1 MQKQVLFFMSIF
13 FVKFKPTKG
22 SDFVDGE
29 MDYATNTCILTEKG
43 PPSGGPPGGDG
54 GGGGGGPP
62 GGDGGGGGVGPP
74 SGGGRKK
81 RQVEK
86 PSVNINTFDIDWIS
100 FFAVQD
106 KPVRKYNMNYQ

>member
-1 MQKQVLFFMSIF
+1 M
-13 FVKFKPTKG
+13 
-22 SDFVDGE
+22 DGE
-29 MDYATNTCILTEKG
+29 MDYETNTCILTEKG
-43 PPSGGPPGGDG
+43 PPSGGPPEGDG
-54 GGGGGGPP
+54 GGGGG
-62 GGDGGGGGVGPP
+62 GPP

>member
-1 MQKQVLFFMSIF
+1 M
-13 FVKFKPTKG
+13 KFKPFIG

-29 MDYATNTCILTEKG
+29 MDYETNTCILTEKG

-54 GGGGGGPP
+54 RGGGPP
-62 GGDGGGGGVGPP
+62 GGDGGGGGGPP

-106 KPVRKYNMNYQ
+106 KPVRKMKYEFSIST

>member
-1 MQKQVLFFMSIF
+1 M
-13 FVKFKPTKG
+13 
-22 SDFVDGE
+22 DGE
-29 MDYATNTCILTEKG
+29 MDYATNTCIVTEKG

-54 GGGGGGPP
+54 GGGGGGGGPP
-62 GGDGGGGGVGPP
+62 GGGDVSGGGGPP
-74 SGGGRKK
+74 SGGGGRKK

-106 KPVRKYNMNYQ
+106 KPVRKI

>member
-1 MQKQVLFFMSIF
+1 MQKQVIF
-13 FVKFKPTKG
+13 LMPISFVKFKPFKG

-29 MDYATNTCILTEKG
+29 MDYETNTCILTEKG

-54 GGGGGGPP
+54 GGGGGGGGGGPP
-62 GGDGGGGGVGPP
+62 GGDGGGGGGGPP

-106 KPVRKYNMNYQ
+106 KPVRKI

>member
-1 MQKQVLFFMSIF
+1 MQKQVIFLMSIS
-13 FVKFKPTKG
+13 FVKFKPFKG

-29 MDYATNTCILTEKG
+29 MDYETNTCILTEKG

-54 GGGGGGPP
+54 GGGGG
-62 GGDGGGGGVGPP
+62 PP
-74 SGGGRKK
+74 SGGGRRK

-106 KPVRKYNMNYQ
+106 KPVRKI

>member
-1 MQKQVLFFMSIF
+1 M
-13 FVKFKPTKG
+13 KFKPFKG

-29 MDYATNTCILTEKG
+29 MDYETNTCILTEKG
-43 PPSGGPPGGDG
+43 PPSGGPPGGDSG
-54 GGGGGGPP
+54 GGG
-62 GGDGGGGGVGPP
+62 GPP

-106 KPVRKYNMNYQ
+106 KPVRKI

>member
-1 MQKQVLFFMSIF
+1 M
-13 FVKFKPTKG
+13 KFKPFKG

-29 MDYATNTCILTEKG
+29 MDYETNTCILTEKG
-43 PPSGGPPGGDG
+43 PPSGGPPGGDSG
-54 GGGGGGPP
+54 GGG
-62 GGDGGGGGVGPP
+62 GPP

-106 KPVRKYNMNYQ
+106 KPVRII